1 MTRKKC
7 RIGWIQEKLR
17 LFDLTREQEI
27 AIYANRLIISALKAR
42 KCSWRDYKLNGSDLF
57 FEIDERLAAAFT
69 TRINVE
75 KLKTLIQ
82 QSLNH
87 RPNYKFDYIEF
98 GYVNVGSLPC
108 VWHIT
113 AIDKQTKKTVK
124 PEYFKGTR
132 NKFDYLVK
140 IYRAVDFQKIQEG
153 QLND

>member
-1 MTRKKC
+1 M
-7 RIGWIQEKLR
+7 
-17 LFDLTREQEI
+17 FDLPREQEI

-69 TRINVE
+69 KRINVE

-82 QSLNH
+82 QSIKG
-87 RPNYKFDYIEF
+87 RPNYKFDHIEF
-98 GYVNVGSLPC
+98 GYLMLGSLPI

-113 AIDKQTKKTVK
+113 AIDKATKRTVR
-124 PEYFKGTR
+124 PEYFKGTQ

-140 IYRAVDFQKIQEG
+140 VYKAVDFQKIQEG

>member
-1 MTRKKC
+1 M
-7 RIGWIQEKLR
+7 
-17 LFDLTREQEI
+17 FDLPRDQEI

-42 KCSWRDYKLNGSDLF
+42 KCGWRDYKLNGSDLF
-57 FEIDERLAAAFT
+57 FEIDGRLQAAFT
-69 TRINVE
+69 KRINVE

-82 QSLNH
+82 ESIKG

-98 GYVNVGSLPC
+98 GYLSVGSLPV

-113 AIDKQTKKTVK
+113 AIDKETKKTVK

-140 IYRAVDFQKIQEG
+140 VYKAVDFQKIKE
-153 QLND
+153 